1 MLALACDGDLGN
13 FAGVRGPVAS
23 VFLGWPGRRRN
34 PGRLPPATDG
44 LGAPAAR
51 LGKGAAGTII
61 VTRLDRSTTTWWRI

>member
-1 MLALACDGDLGN
+1 M
-13 FAGVRGPVAS
+13 AS

-51 LGKGAAGTII
+51 LGKGGRGDNHRDTI
-61 VTRLDRSTTTWWRI
+61 RSEYNDLVEDLRICSEESGIGFAV